1 MTLIELEQ
9 RLGGSRDADSYLAAL
24 RAARYGSAQ
33 SVPTREQRR
42 AFRREL
48 AAGLGWRGRIRSW
61 WALPPQ
67 LR

>member
-1 MTLIELEQ
+1 MIELE
-9 RLGGSRDADSYLAAL
+9 RRFGGGGAADSYLAAL
-24 RAARYGSAQ
+24 RAARYGTATGT
-33 SVPTREQRR
+33 PTPDQRR

-48 AAGLGWRGRIRSW
+48 ASGLGWRGRLRAW